1 MSRAIRAFFLALKMA
16 LRGESFAPAHFQPL
30 TDWMDAVEAQ
40 LALVLATAD
49 KQGLDQVQRQALQL
63 KLDGRL
69 TSLEQSLQMLRHNL
83 KNEYPRLIRLN
94 DSYSMMVVQSL
105 NMNDQ
110 YRISRFLVD
119 GGIKSGALRRSLSD
133 LNERLL
139 NLPQIDY
146 PPGGD
151 SR

>member
-1 MSRAIRAFFLALKMA
+1 MKRAIRAFLRALGMT

-30 TDWMDAVEAQ
+30 LAWMDAVEAQ
-40 LALVLATAD
+40 LRVVLHSAEQ
-49 KQGLDQVQRQALQL
+49 QGLNQSQRQALQL
-63 KLDGRL
+63 KLDGRM

-105 NMNDQ
+105 NLNDQ
-110 YRISRFLVD
+110 YRISRFLAD
-119 GGIKSGALRRSLSD
+119 GGIKSGALRQSLAD

-139 NLPQIDY
+139 NLPQVNY